1 MSARATSGRG
11 GGGGGAAWGGFA
23 RLLVGTIA
31 VVALGYLALAYA
43 VDPYDSGRSGLFSVG
58 AVRPQGPRTA
68 AAVRGRDPAFSGVV
82 IGNSHIQLIEPERLT
97 RLTRIPFVQLAI
109 PATGPGEQL
118 RVLDW
123 FLSHHPAPEAIVL
136 APDDFWCT
144 DDPRLA
150 NDKPFPFWLFARDL
164 PDYLRGL
171 MRYAVA
177 QEVVGRIGWLLKTR
191 RPLAR
196 ADGWWDYEPD
206 YLGLGYGGAPE
217 PGPGRDPKRASDRE
231 RPVPDTP
238 DPGRAGPF
246 PAAERLRAAL
256 ARVPARTAVVAVRP
270 PVYHAALPRP
280 GSPRAAAE
288 AACAAAIDGALAT
301 HPLSAVLDWRRDGAA
316 ARDGDLFFDRSHYRH
331 PLARRVAEDIAA
343 AIVRLRPP
351 KE

>member
-1 MSARATSGRG
+1 MSGRATEGEGRAG
-11 GGGGGAAWGGFA
+11 WGGFA
-23 RLLVGTIA
+23 RLLVGTATA
-31 VVALGYLALAYA
+31 VTLGYLALAYA
-43 VDPYDSGRSGLFSVG
+43 VDPYDSGRSTLLSVG

-68 AAVRGRDPAFSGVV
+68 AAVRGRDPAFAGAV

-97 RLTRIPFVQLAI
+97 RFTRIPFVQLAI

-118 RVLDW
+118 GVLDW
-123 FLSHHPAPEAIVL
+123 FLRHHPAPAAIVL

-144 DDPRLA
+144 DDPHLV

-177 QEVVGRIGWLLKTR
+177 QEVVGRIGWLLRTR

-206 YLGLGYGGAPE
+206 YLDLGF
-217 PGPGRDPKRASDRE
+217 GRDAKWEATRE
-231 RPVPDTP
+231 TPVPDTP

-256 ARVPARTAVVAVRP
+256 ARVPAETAVVAVRP
-270 PVYHAALPRP
+270 PVYHAGLPRP

-288 AACAAAIDGALAT
+288 SACAAALAAALAT
-301 HPLSAVLDWRRDGAA
+301 HPRSALVDWRRDGEA
-316 ARDGDLFFDRSHYRH
+316 ARDGTLFFDRTHYRH

-343 AIVRLRPP
+343 AILRLRPP

>member
-1 MSARATSGRG
+1 MSARETDD
-11 GGGGGAAWGGFA
+11 GGGAAWGGFA
-23 RLLVGTIA
+23 RLLVGTA
-31 VVALGYLALAYA
+31 AAVALGYLALAYA
-43 VDPYDSGRSGLFSVG
+43 VDPYDSGRSTLLSVG

-68 AAVRGRDPAFSGVV
+68 AAVRGRDPAFAGAV

-97 RLTRIPFVQLAI
+97 RLARIPFVQLAI

-118 RVLDW
+118 GVLDW
-123 FLSHHPAPEAIVL
+123 FLRHHPAPAAIVL

-144 DDPRLA
+144 DDPQLA

-177 QEVVGRIGWLLKTR
+177 QEVVGRIGWLLRTR

-206 YLGLGYGGAPE
+206 YLNLGF
-217 PGPGRDPKRASDRE
+217 GRDPGRE
-231 RPVPDTP
+231 ALRETPVPDAP

-256 ARVPARTAVVAVRP
+256 ARVPAKTAIVAVRP
-270 PVYHAALPRP
+270 PVYHAGLPRP
-280 GSPRAAAE
+280 GTPRAAAE
-288 AACAAAIDGALAT
+288 SACAAAIAEALAT
-301 HPLSAVLDWRRDGAA
+301 HPRSALIDWRRDGET
-316 ARDGDLFFDRSHYRH
+316 ARDGALFFDRTHYRH

-343 AIVRLRPP
+343 AILRLRPP